1 MKGKPDVQKQPLFVC
16 LEQNFENFLH
26 GSENEVMEIWFWNK
40 NWSISKLEPTVHIV
54 FHTDLK
60 KNLDKLNHHQR
71 IGVK

>member
-1 MKGKPDVQKQPLFVC
+1 MGLRMR
-16 LEQNFENFLH
+16 LY
-26 GSENEVMEIWFWNK
+26 EVMEIWFQNG
-40 NWSISKLEPTVHIV
+40 NQSISKLEPTVRVV

>member
-1 MKGKPDVQKQPLFVC
+1 MGLRMR
-16 LEQNFENFLH
+16 LY
-26 GSENEVMEIWFWNK
+26 EVMEIWFRNG
-40 NWSISKLEPTVHIV
+40 NWSISKLEPAVRVV